1 MEIAIDLKDIQP
13 YPEPSF
19 KEGWAI
25 THYSIDGNFSE
36 IANRIYVCK
45 YNKGGYSI
53 HDRNA
58 AGEKLL
64 KITKEFISLKWPRPD
79 RPFDAVVT
87 PPQNMEKE
95 FNLTTYIAENL
106 KAGKIDNLSG
116 FLKKKREIKPL
127 KNISLELE
135 RVKEIDKGLKF
146 EYPPMLGIPQ
156 GILVLD
162 DILGT
167 GTTAREVSRAIRENL
182 PDVPQYYLALTY
194 IKGQAIK

>member
-1 MEIAIDLKDIQP
+1 MTINPKDIQP
-13 YPEPSF
+13 YSEPSF

-25 THYSIDGNFSE
+25 THYSINGNFSE

-53 HDRNA
+53 QDRKT
-58 AGEKLL
+58 AGDKILR
-64 KITKEFISLKWPRPD
+64 ITKEFISMKWPRED

-87 PPQNMEKE
+87 PPQNLEKE
-95 FNLTTYIAENL
+95 FNLTTHIAENL
-106 KAGKIDNLSG
+106 KAGKINNLSS
-116 FLKKKREIKPL
+116 FLKKSREIKPL
-127 KNISLELE
+127 KNISLEVE
-135 RVKEIDKGLKF
+135 RVKEIDNGLRF

-182 PDVPQYYLALTY
+182 PDIPQYYLALTY

>member
-1 MEIAIDLKDIQP
+1 MTFDVKEIQP
-13 YPEPSF
+13 FPDPSF

-25 THYSIDGNFSE
+25 THYSTDGNFSE
-36 IANRIYVCK
+36 VANRIYVCK

-53 HDRNA
+53 QDRKS
-58 AGEKLL
+58 AGDRLL
-64 KITKEFISLKWPRPD
+64 IIAKEFISFKWPRAD

-87 PPQNMEKE
+87 PPQNLAKE
-95 FNLTTYIAENL
+95 FNLTAHIAENL
-106 KAGKIDNLSG
+106 KAGNIDNLSD
-116 FLKKKREIKPL
+116 FLKKSRDIKPL

-156 GILVLD
+156 GILILD

-182 PDVPQYYLALTY
+182 PGVPQYYLALTY
-194 IKGQAIK
+194 IKGQAIE